1 MESGPFH
8 ARTGV
13 PLTPLVHPLAEVSDP
28 GNRLFHVSGQVLEIH
43 VIADSTGETAARLAR
58 AAQAQ
63 FPSHPFRI
71 VRHPRITTPKG
82 VFLIFDDIR
91 SRSDNPVA
99 VLSTLVNQVLRD
111 LVDDACA
118 ELGIVHCDLLGPTL
132 QQLEVAT
139 GDKAERVPMRPVGV
153 EADYFTRIAAMEYA
167 VRHDD
172 GQLLTGLKDADIV
185 LIAASR
191 CGKTPLSMYLGYL
204 GYKTANVP
212 LVAGI
217 KPPAELFELERWRI
231 IGLTIEPE
239 RLAAI
244 RDKRVKGMGSSGRHK
259 DGYAD
264 LVKIYEEMDEITSI
278 QRRLGCPIIDTTTI
292 ALEEAAGRVLDI
304 IEERARANGAHLRR
318 PAGEMI
324 FTP

>member
-1 MESGPFH
+1 M
-8 ARTGV
+8 
-13 PLTPLVHPLAEVSDP
+13 
-28 GNRLFHVSGQVLEIH
+28 
-43 VIADSTGETAARLAR
+43 IADSTGETAARLAR

-63 FPSHPFRI
+63 FPSHPFCI
-71 VRHPRITTPKG
+71 VRHPRITTPEG
-82 VFLIFDDIR
+82 LFLIFDDIR
-91 SRSDNPVA
+91 DRHDDPVA
-99 VLSTLVNQVLRD
+99 VLSTLVNPVLRD

-118 ELGIVHCDLLGPTL
+118 EIGVVHCDLLGPTL

-139 GDKAERVPMRPVGV
+139 GQKAERVAMRPVGV

-172 GQLLTGLKDADIV
+172 GQMLSGLADADIV

-217 KPPAELFELERWRI
+217 APPQELFALDRWRI
-231 IGLTIEPE
+231 VGLTIDPE
-239 RLAAI
+239 RLATI
-244 RDKRVKGMGSSGRHK
+244 RGKRVKGLGRHRRS
-259 DGYAD
+259 DGYDD
-264 LVKIYEEMDEITSI
+264 LVKIYEELDEVSAT
-278 QRRLGCPIIDTTTI
+278 QRRLGCPIIDTTLM
-292 ALEEAAGRVLDI
+292 ALEESAARILDI
-304 IEERARANGAHLRR
+304 VDDRARANGARLRGV
-318 PAGEMI
+318 PQQMS

>member
-1 MESGPFH
+1 M
-8 ARTGV
+8 
-13 PLTPLVHPLAEVSDP
+13 
-28 GNRLFHVSGQVLEIH
+28 LEIH

-71 VRHPRITTPKG
+71 VRHPRITTPEG
-82 VFLIFDDIR
+82 LFLIFDDIR
-91 SRSDNPVA
+91 NHHDHPVA

-118 ELGIVHCDLLGPTL
+118 ELGVVHCDLLGPTL
-132 QQLEVAT
+132 QLLEVAT
-139 GDKAERVPMRPVGV
+139 GDEAERVPQRPVGV

-172 GQLLTGLKDADIV
+172 GQMLSGLKDADIV
-185 LIAASR
+185 LVGASR

-217 KPPAELFELERWRI
+217 PAPEELFTLDRWRI
-231 IGLTIEPE
+231 VGLTLDAD

-244 RDKRVKGMGSSGRHK
+244 REKRVKGLGAHRRS
-259 DGYAD
+259 DGYDD
-264 LVKIYEEMDEITSI
+264 LVKIYDELDEITAV
-278 QRRLGCPIIDTTTI
+278 QRRLGCPVLNTTTT
-292 ALEEAAGRVLDI
+292 ALEEAAARVIDVVDD
-304 IEERARANGAHLRR
+304 RARVNGKRLRR

-324 FTP
+324 VTP

>member
-1 MESGPFH
+1 MSG
-8 ARTGV
+8 A
-13 PLTPLVHPLAEVSDP
+13 
-28 GNRLFHVSGQVLEIH
+28 VLEIH

-71 VRHPRITTPKG
+71 VRHPRITTPEG
-82 VFLIFDDIR
+82 LFRIFDDIR
-91 SRSDNPVA
+91 GRHDHPVA
-99 VLSTLVNQVLRD
+99 VLSTLVSSVLRD

-118 ELGIVHCDLLGPTL
+118 EIGVVHCDLLGPTL
-132 QQLEVAT
+132 QLLEVAT

-153 EADYFTRIAAMEYA
+153 EADYFTRIAAMEFA

-172 GQLLTGLKDADIV
+172 GQMLAGLKDADIV

-217 KPPAELFELERWRI
+217 EPPKELFELERWRI
-231 IGLTIEPE
+231 IGLTIDPE
-239 RLAAI
+239 RLAQI
-244 RDKRVKGMGSSGRHK
+244 RGQRVKGMGSASRHK

-264 LVKIYEEMDEITSI
+264 LVKIYEEMDEITAI
-278 QRRLGCPIIDTTTI
+278 QRRLGCPILDTTTT
-292 ALEEAAGRVLDI
+292 ALEESAGKVLDVL
-304 IEERARANGAHLRR
+304 EGRARANGAHLQRR
-318 PAGEMI
+318 HGDVAM
-324 FTP
+324 TP